1 MKKIYGIF
9 LLALGVLWSTSCSEY
24 LEFEETDLIAGA
36 VALKT
41 VENNEAAIMGAYGA
55 VDDLMGVLLN
65 SVFSDEVK
73 TAGEFYNA
81 STTHEWKYGPADVGL
96 RDNYT
101 AVDPQYRV
109 IDRVNRVLQLVD
121 QADSTRN
128 GDNVLRKRLK
138 GEALFLRAFAHFE
151 LYRFYGPK
159 WNPDALAMPYMEA
172 PSMAAQARIKASEY
186 FAKLNRDISDAKAL
200 LPQTMTDINRANIIS
215 ANGLHARIALYSEDW
230 ANAEAYATT
239 FINAVP
245 LATTANFSGIW
256 TDANTTEV
264 AYRIVR
270 TSSQARPGS
279 LFRNTSSG
287 SAANQIGTIV
297 WTVSNK
303 LYDSYDAVN
312 DIRRSVYFTTD
323 ATLAAANRPNANRPG
338 IIINKYR
345 GGNYG
350 TATENLVN
358 SKVMRVAEM
367 YLIRAE
373 ARAEQNNLVGA
384 ASDLNALRTNRI
396 TGYSPIV
403 LSTKQQAIDEIM
415 LERFKELAFEGHRF
429 WDLKRR
435 GLSVDRLALDAT
447 GDGQT
452 LPALDF
458 RFALPIPDPEMKA
471 NKAMVQ
477 NDGY

>member
-1 MKKIYGIF
+1 MKKIYVFF
-9 LLALGVLWSTSCSEY
+9 LLAVCVLWSSSCSEY
-24 LEFEETDLIAGA
+24 LEFKETDLIAGD

-41 VENNEAAIMGAYGA
+41 VANNESAIMGAYGA

-81 STTHEWKYGPADVGL
+81 TTTHEWKYGPADVGL

-121 QADSTRN
+121 KADSTRD

-151 LYRFYGPK
+151 LYRYYGAK
-159 WNPDALAMPYMEA
+159 WDPNGLAMPYMEQ
-172 PSMAAQARIKASEY
+172 PSMDAQARIKASEY
-186 FAKLNRDISDAKAL
+186 FAKLNADITAAKAL
-200 LPQTMTDINRANIIS
+200 LPNTITDINRANVVS

-239 FINAVP
+239 FINAIP
-245 LATTANFSGIW
+245 LSTQANFSAIW
-256 TDANTTEV
+256 TDGNVVELG
-264 AYRIVR
+264 YRIVR
-270 TSSQARPGS
+270 TSAQARPGS
-279 LFRNTSSG
+279 LFRNTST
-287 SAANQIGTIV
+287 ATQIGTIV

-303 LYDSYDAVN
+303 LYDSYDPT
-312 DIRRSVYFTTD
+312 DIRRAAYFRTD

-338 IIINKYR
+338 LIIGKYA
-345 GGNYG
+345 GGAYG
-350 TATENLVN
+350 SATENLVN
-358 SKVMRVAEM
+358 SKVMRTAEM

-384 ASDLNALRTNRI
+384 ASDLNALRAARI
-396 TGYSPIV
+396 PSYVNVT
-403 LSTKQQAIDEIM
+403 LSTKQEAINEIM

-435 GLSVDRLALDAT
+435 GLAVERLSTDAS

-477 NDGY
+477 NAGY